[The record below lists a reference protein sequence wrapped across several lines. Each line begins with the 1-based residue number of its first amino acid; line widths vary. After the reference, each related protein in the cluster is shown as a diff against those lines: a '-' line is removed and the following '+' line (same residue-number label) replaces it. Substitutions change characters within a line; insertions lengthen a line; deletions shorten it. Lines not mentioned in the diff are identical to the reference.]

1 MSRRRF
7 QFWSRRAVALLA
19 LLAVVARLG
28 AAMAMPMPREASLAA
43 LLGVQICHA
52 PGSDQPADPALPAA
66 HDCQLCPACISF
78 APILTATPAAASA
91 ASAAVPVCY
100 LLRPPGAG
108 PPTAARDDA
117 QPRGSPLSV

>member
-1 MSRRRF
+1 M
-7 QFWSRRAVALLA
+7 ALLA

-66 HDCQLCPACISF
+66 HDCQLCPACISV
-78 APILTATPAAASA
+78 APILTATPAAAIA

-100 LLRPPGAG
+100 LLPPGAG

-117 QPRGSPLSV
+117 QPRGPPLSV